1 MAIRRALITGG
12 SRGVGRATALRLA
25 RQGVAV
31 AVLARW
37 RAGVE
42 AVAAEITAAGGQAVP
57 VVADTGVEADVAR
70 GVAAAVTALG
80 GLDALVLN
88 AGIGLH
94 GPVETYPLKDWQES
108 IATMLTG
115 PFLVAR
121 ATLPALRA
129 AGRQGGA
136 RIVAIG
142 SGAAYSGYAHLAS
155 YCAAKWGLR
164 GFLLALAEEV
174 KADGIRCCYLSPGS
188 ILTEFA
194 GRSVDEKRAQAGKA
208 YLRPE
213 DVADA
218 VAYLLAQ
225 PAHVWTQEMNLWPA

>member
-1 MAIRRALITGG
+1 MAMTARRVLITGG

-25 RQGVAV
+25 REGAAV
-31 AVLARW
+31 AVLARG

-42 AVAAEITAAGGQAVP
+42 AVAQEIAAAGGHAVP
-57 VVADTGVEADVAR
+57 IVADTGVEADVAR
-70 GVAAAVTALG
+70 GVAAAVAALG

-88 AGIGLH
+88 AGVGLH
-94 GPVETYPLKDWQES
+94 GPVETYPLSDWQES
-108 IATMLTG
+108 ITTMLTG

-121 ATLPALRA
+121 AALSALRE
-129 AGRQGGA
+129 AGEA

-142 SGAAYSGYAHLAS
+142 SGAAYSGYAHLAA

-174 KADGIRCCYLSPGS
+174 ETDGIRCCYLSPGS
-188 ILTEFA
+188 ILTDFA

-208 YLRPE
+208 YLQPE

-225 PAHVWTQEMNLWPA
+225 PAHVWTQEMNLWPV

>member
-1 MAIRRALITGG
+1 MAETERRVLITGG
-12 SRGVGRATALRLA
+12 SRGAGRATALRLA
-25 RQGVAV
+25 REGAAV
-31 AVLARW
+31 AVLARG
-37 RAGVE
+37 RDDVE
-42 AVAAEITAAGGQAVP
+42 NVVREIAAAGGHAVP
-57 VVADTGVEADVAR
+57 IVADTGVEADVAR
-70 GVAAAVTALG
+70 GVATAIAALG

-94 GPVETYPLKDWQES
+94 GPVETYPLIDWQES
-108 IATMLTG
+108 LATMLTG

-121 ATLPALRA
+121 AALPALKA
-129 AGRQGGA
+129 AGEA

-142 SGAAYSGYAHLAS
+142 SGAAYSGYANLTA

-164 GFLLALAEEV
+164 GFLLAFAEEV

-188 ILTEFA
+188 ILTDFA
-194 GRSVDEKRAQAGKA
+194 GRSADEKRGQPGKA
-208 YLRPE
+208 YLQPE